1 MENNL
6 ENIKELIFEDIKH
19 IDDEGNEFWY
29 ARELMKVLK
38 YTDWRN
44 FSKVIN
50 KVIISSE
57 NSIKQENFWGVGVNT
72 PKITGKGKMEFIKDY
87 KLSRYGCYLV
97 AQNSDPRKEAAALA
111 QIYDYCYSLNVL

>member
-29 ARELMKVLK
+29 ARELMKVLE
-38 YTDWRN
+38 YIDWRN

-57 NSIKQENFWGVGVNT
+57 NGIKQGNFWGVGVNT
-72 PKITGKGKMEFIKDY
+72 PKITVKERWN
-87 KLSRYGCYLV
+87 LLV
-97 AQNSDPRKEAAALA
+97 IINFLGTVV
-111 QIYDYCYSLNVL
+111 IW